1 MNISASV
8 AWQRDTDADGIAWLT
23 LDKPGSST
31 NVLSRDILVEL
42 DGHLQ
47 AFASQPPRGVVIRS
61 GTPQWAGQL
70 NESALSDE
78 VPTVTKRLWRV
89 LAEGAR

>member
-1 MNISASV
+1 MIAT
-8 AWQRDTDADGIAWLT
+8 AGRD
-23 LDKPGSST
+23 P
-31 NVLSRDILVEL
+31 
-42 DGHLQ
+42 
-47 AFASQPPRGVVIRS
+47 SQPAFVAYGLGGGVVVRS

>member
-1 MNISASV
+1 MV
-8 AWQRDTDADGIAWLT
+8 RT
-23 LDKPGSST
+23 
-31 NVLSRDILVEL
+31 
-42 DGHLQ
+42 
-47 AFASQPPRGVVIRS
+47 